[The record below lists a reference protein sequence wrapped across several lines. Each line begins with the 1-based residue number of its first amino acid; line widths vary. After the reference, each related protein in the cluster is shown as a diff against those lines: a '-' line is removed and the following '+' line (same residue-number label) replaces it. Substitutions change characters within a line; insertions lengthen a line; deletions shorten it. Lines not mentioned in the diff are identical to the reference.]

1 MHWLV
6 ISQQNKIG
14 YYTYT
19 CLFICDVLI
28 NFCGHF
34 LLYLSIYPVILFSFN
49 CIIKRPIFLDILEN
63 LRQPFSKSS
72 PTFPGKFTNIPRNLL
87 QHSWNVKII
96 TLTGI
101 LLEISWNCR
110 EHSPHFPHSLLR
122 SCIPGF
128 INSLVLII

>member
-34 LLYLSIYPVILFSFN
+34 LLYLSIYPFILFLFN
-49 CIIKRPIFLDILEN
+49 CIINRPIFLDIFEN
-63 LRQPFSKSS
+63 LHQHFSKSS
-72 PTFPGKFTNIPRNLL
+72 LTFPGKFTNIPRNLL
-87 QHSWNVKII
+87 QHSRNVKII
-96 TLTGI
+96 TLTESSKRFPGI
-101 LLEISWNCR
+101 VEN
-110 EHSPHFPHSLLR
+110 
-122 SCIPGF
+122 IPRVSRIPF
-128 INSLVLII
+128 SVPVFLVL

>member
-34 LLYLSIYPVILFSFN
+34 LLYLSIYPFILFLFN
-49 CIIKRPIFLDILEN
+49 CIIKRPIFLDIFEN
-63 LRQPFSKSS
+63 LRQHFSKSS
-72 PTFPGKFTNIPRNLL
+72 LTFPGKFTNIPRNLL
-87 QHSWNVKII
+87 QHSRNVKII
-96 TLTGI
+96 TLTESSKRFPGI
-101 LLEISWNCR
+101 VENTPRVSR
-110 EHSPHFPHSLLR
+110 
-122 SCIPGF
+122 IPF
-128 INSLVLII
+128 SVPVFLVL